1 MSQLKGYTVVDGKV
15 VPRRKRKSVS
25 QRIREKK
32 SKRQK
37 VVSKAHASLHSKIGN
52 GNGTKSSERA

>member
-1 MSQLKGYTVVDGKV
+1 MNLKGYVIRDGKV
-15 VPRRKRKSVS
+15 VKKKSRKSVS

-37 VVSKAHASLHSKIGN
+37 VVSKAHASLRSKIGN